1 MPAGHHTTALRI
13 LASAVAMVVV
23 AALAGT
29 MGRAAADQTGPGRAF
44 GPGRCGPIDASYV
57 RGANA
62 TGGQILPLGPTEV
75 GAAAPLM
82 AASFNA
88 ETVFWATAPLTSSGQ
103 TITVPVDGV
112 TSRVAFVLSTDG
124 SIANV
129 TVTDP
134 RGTLVTAGTGVEAFN
149 FGCVRGFAVD
159 QPLSGEWTVQA
170 AGTGTYWFIVHAR
183 TDLGLDDAAFVQVA
197 GRPAHEGLF
206 KIPGEP
212 VAGRPATLRARVTR
226 EHVTDAIFDLVSLD
240 GARLQAIELSPVT
253 ASSTEEEYVGEI
265 ANLPSIPFRVRVSG
279 RDRTGAVYQRFS
291 GRSFHAA
298 TVEVL
303 APQTVTLAPG
313 QQTPV
318 TVSVRNVGGPVQ
330 LQIVAAFNATVLRVE
345 PATLQLSAN
354 EARDVTVWADVPANG
369 TLLSSDI
376 VVSAASPTDPAA
388 ANSAIIPATLD
399 AVP

>member
-1 MPAGHHTTALRI
+1 MLAGYHGTALGI
-13 LASAVAMVVV
+13 LASAIAVV

-29 MGRAAADQTGPGRAF
+29 TGQALVDQTGLGRAF
-44 GPGRCGPIDASYV
+44 GPGRCGPIDGSYV

-62 TGGQILPLGPTEV
+62 TGGQILPLSPTEV
-75 GAAAPLM
+75 SAAGPLM

-103 TITVPVDGV
+103 TIPVPVDGV

-124 SIANV
+124 SIADM

-134 RGTLVTAGTGVEAFN
+134 RGTLVTAATGVEAFN

-159 QPLSGEWTVQA
+159 QPVSGEWTVQA
-170 AGTGTYWFIVHAR
+170 TGTGTYWFIVHAR
-183 TDLGLDDAAFVQVA
+183 SDLGLDDAAFVQVA

-226 EHVTDAIFDLVSLD
+226 EHVTDAVFDLVSMN

-265 ANLPSIPFRVRVSG
+265 ANLPGIPFRVRVSG
-279 RDRTGAVYQRFS
+279 RDRTGAVYQRLS

-298 TVEVL
+298 TVEVV
-303 APQTVTLAPG
+303 APQTVTLARG
-313 QQTPV
+313 QRTPV
-318 TVSVRNVGGPVQ
+318 TVSVRNAGAPVR
-330 LQIVAAFNATVLRVE
+330 LQIVAVLNATVLRVE

-354 EARDVTVWADVPANG
+354 ESRDVTVWADVPADG
-369 TLLSSDI
+369 TLLSPTI
-376 VVSAASPTDPAA
+376 VVSAESPTDPAA
-388 ANSAIIPATLD
+388 ANSAIIPVTLD
-399 AVP
+399 PVF

>member
-1 MPAGHHTTALRI
+1 MS
-13 LASAVAMVVV
+13 SAVAMVPL
-23 AALAGT
+23 LAGT

-44 GPGRCGPIDASYV
+44 RPGRCGPIDASYG
-57 RGANA
+57 RGANE
-62 TGGQILPLGPTEV
+62 TGGQVLPLSPTEL

-88 ETVFWATAPLTSSGQ
+88 ETVFWATSPLTSGGQ
-103 TITVPVDGV
+103 TIPVPVDGV

-129 TVTDP
+129 KVTDP

-197 GRPAHEGLF
+197 GRAAHEGLF
-206 KIPGEP
+206 KIAGQP

-226 EHVTDAIFDLVSLD
+226 EHVTDATFDLVALN
-240 GARLQAIELSPVT
+240 GARLQATELSPVT

-279 RDRTGAVYQRFS
+279 RDRTGAIYQRFS

-298 TVEVL
+298 TVEVV
-303 APQTVTLAPG
+303 APQTVTLTRG

-318 TVSVRNVGGPVQ
+318 TVSVGTAGAPAR
-330 LQIVAAFNATVLRVE
+330 LQIVAVLNATVLRVE

-354 EARDVTVWADVPANG
+354 ESRDVTVWADVPAGG
-369 TLLSSDI
+369 TVLSPHI
-376 VVSAASPTDPAA
+376 VVSAESPTDPAG
-388 ANSAIIPATLD
+388 ANSAIIPVTLD
-399 AVP
+399 PVF

>member
-1 MPAGHHTTALRI
+1 MPAGHHETALPI
-13 LASAVAMVVV
+13 LASAAAMVVV
-23 AALAGT
+23 LAGT

-124 SIANV
+124 SIADM

-134 RGTLVTAGTGVEAFN
+134 RGTPVTAATGVEAFN

-159 QPLSGEWTVQA
+159 EPSPGEWRIQA

-206 KIPGEP
+206 RIPGQP

-226 EHVTDAIFDLVSLD
+226 EHVADAIFDLVSMN
-240 GARLQAIELSPVT
+240 GARLQALELSPVT

-265 ANLPSIPFRVRVSG
+265 ANLPSVPFRVRVSG

-291 GRSFHAA
+291 GPSFHAA
-298 TVEVL
+298 TVEVI
-303 APQTVTLAPG
+303 APQTVTLTRG

-318 TVSVRNVGGPVQ
+318 TVSVRNVGAPAR
-330 LQIVAAFNATVLRVE
+330 LQIVAVLNATVLRVE

-354 EARDVTVWADVPANG
+354 ESRDVIVWADVPANG
-369 TLLSSDI
+369 TLLFSEI
-376 VVSAASPTDPAA
+376 VVSAESPTDPAA

-399 AVP
+399 PVF

>member
-1 MPAGHHTTALRI
+1 MPARHHGTALGI
-13 LASAVAMVVV
+13 LASAIAI
-23 AALAGT
+23 AAVLAGT
-29 MGRAAADQTGPGRAF
+29 IGRAAADQTGPGRAF

-62 TGGQILPLGPTEV
+62 TGGQILPLSPTEV

-124 SIANV
+124 SIADV

-183 TDLGLDDAAFVQVA
+183 SDLGLDDAAFVQVA
-197 GRPAHEGLF
+197 GRRPPHEGLF

-226 EHVTDAIFDLVSLD
+226 EYVTDAIFDLVALN

-265 ANLPSIPFRVRVSG
+265 ANLPSVPFRVRVSG
-279 RDRTGAVYQRFS
+279 RDRTGAVYQRLS

-303 APQTVTLAPG
+303 APQTVTLARG

-318 TVSVRNVGGPVQ
+318 TVSVRNAGAAVR
-330 LQIVAAFNATVLRVE
+330 LQIVALLNATVLRVE

-354 EARDVTVWADVPANG
+354 ESRDVTVWADVPANG

-376 VVSAASPTDPAA
+376 VVSAESPTDPAA
-388 ANSAIIPATLD
+388 ANSAIIPATFD
-399 AVP
+399 PAF